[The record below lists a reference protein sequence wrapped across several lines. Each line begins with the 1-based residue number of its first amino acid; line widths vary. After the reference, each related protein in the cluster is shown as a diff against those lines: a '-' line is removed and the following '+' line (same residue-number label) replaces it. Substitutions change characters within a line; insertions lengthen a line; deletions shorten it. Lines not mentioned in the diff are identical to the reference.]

1 MKATFGLGVS
11 TIHLSTKQSTDL
23 PNKQTSEKNNQPID
37 RQVTD
42 ISTN

>member
-1 MKATFGLGVS
+1 MKTTFGLGVS
-11 TIHLSTKQSTDL
+11 TIHLLAKQSTYRK
-23 PNKQTSEKNNQPID
+23 NKLQKKNNQPID